1 MNINRRNF
9 NSGLGAISLASALVG
24 VGAPTLAAQ
33 TLIYGNAGNIN
44 SASNKFAKKWL
55 DLVSERTNGELVFD
69 IKAGTIGGGKD
80 VLDGTALGTVNLYNG
95 AYTGLREFDV
105 FYAPYFARNSNH
117 AQAIANDLLYDELNS
132 AVKNRYPSLHYLSV
146 ARAGPWKLFTNQK
159 LETFDDLK
167 GLKIRA
173 PSIEGVI
180 AGLEQV
186 GAKPTVIPFNE
197 LYGALQQ
204 GVVDGMATLGNLM
217 ITQKFYEVVKHC
229 YQNDWGIG
237 LDKQMINMNT
247 WNNLGE
253 KNQKVLTETFN
264 ELEPQDFFRATEEA
278 EISNFKK
285 WREINGEDS
294 TPLLDATAAQK
305 TLEPAIK
312 NLADDIFG
320 SGTYDRIQSI

>member
-1 MNINRRNF
+1 MKLRRRTF
-9 NSGLGAISLASALVG
+9 NKGLAGLGLASALVG
-24 VGAPTLAAQ
+24 VGAPALAAKS
-33 TLIYGNAGNIN
+33 LIYGNAGNID
-44 SASNKFAKKWL
+44 SASNRFAKKWL
-55 DLVSERTNGELVFD
+55 DLVTERTGGELLFD

-80 VLDGTALGTVNLYNG
+80 VLDGTALGTVHLYNG

-105 FYAPYFARNSNH
+105 FYAPYFARDSDH
-117 AQAIANDLLYDELNS
+117 AYSIATDVLYDELNA
-132 AVKNRYPSLHYLSV
+132 AVQNRYPSLRYLSV

-159 LETFDDLK
+159 LESFDDLK

-173 PSIEGVI
+173 PEIEGVI

-217 ITQKFYEVVKHC
+217 ISQKFYEVVKHC

-237 LDKQMINMNT
+237 LDKQMINLGT
-247 WNNLGE
+247 WE
-253 KNQKVLTETFN
+253 SLTEEHQAILTDTFA

-278 EISNFKK
+278 EIENFSK
-285 WREINGEDS
+285 WREFNGEDS
-294 TPLLDATAAQK
+294 TPLLDASQAQV

-312 NLADDIFG
+312 ALADDIFG
-320 SGTYDRIQSI
+320 AGTYDRIQSA

>member
-1 MNINRRNF
+1 MTMNRRDF
-9 NSGLGAISLASALVG
+9 NKRAGGLTLATALIG
-24 VGAPTLAAQ
+24 VGAPAFAAK
-33 TLIYGNAGNIN
+33 TLIYGNAGNID
-44 SASNKFAKKWL
+44 SASNTFAKKWL
-55 DLVSERTNGELVFD
+55 DLVSERTGGEFVFD

-80 VLDGTALGTVNLYNG
+80 VLDGTALGTVHVYNG
-95 AYTGLREFDV
+95 AYSGLREFDV
-105 FYAPYFARNSNH
+105 FYAPYFARDSNH
-117 AQAIANDLLYDELNS
+117 AQQIANDALYDQLNT
-132 AVKNRYPSLHYLSV
+132 AVQSRYPSLRYLSV

-173 PSIEGVI
+173 PEIEGVI

-217 ITQKFYEVVKHC
+217 ITQKFYEVVKYC

-237 LDKQMINMNT
+237 LDKQMMNLQA
-247 WNNLGE
+247 WDDLGE
-253 KNQKVLTETFN
+253 ANQAILVDSFN

-278 EISNFKK
+278 EVKNFEQ
-285 WREINGEDS
+285 WREFNGEDS
-294 TPLLDATAAQK
+294 TPLLDATAAQA

-312 NLADDIFG
+312 ALADDVFG
-320 SGTYDRIQSI
+320 EGTYDRVQAI

>member
-1 MNINRRNF
+1 MTMNRRIF
-9 NSGLGAISLASALVG
+9 HKRAGGLTLATALMG
-24 VGAPTLAAQ
+24 VGAPAFAAK
-33 TLIYGNAGNIN
+33 TLIYGNAGNID

-55 DLVSERTNGELVFD
+55 DLVSERTGGDLVFD

-80 VLDGTALGTVNLYNG
+80 VLDGTALGTVQVYNG

-105 FYAPYFARNSNH
+105 FYAPYFARDSNH
-117 AQAIANDLLYDELNS
+117 AQEIANNLLFDELNT
-132 AVKNRYPSLHYLSV
+132 AVQSRYPSLRYLSV
-146 ARAGPWKLFTNQK
+146 ARAGPWKLFTNQQ

-173 PSIEGVI
+173 PEIEGVI

-217 ITQKFYEVVKHC
+217 ITQKFYEVVKYC

-237 LDKQMINMNT
+237 LDKQMMNLAA
-247 WNNLGE
+247 WDDLGE
-253 KNQKVLTETFN
+253 ANQAILVDTFN
-264 ELEPQDFFRATEEA
+264 ELEPEDFFRATEEA
-278 EISNFKK
+278 EIENFKQ
-285 WREINGEDS
+285 WREFNGEDS
-294 TPLLDATAAQK
+294 TPLLDATQAQT

-312 NLADDIFG
+312 ALADDVFG
-320 SGTYDRIQSI
+320 EGTYDRVQAA

>member
-1 MNINRRNF
+1 MAMNRRSF
-9 NSGLGAISLASALVG
+9 NKRAGGLTLATALIG
-24 VGAPTLAAQ
+24 VGAPAFAAK
-33 TLIYGNAGNIN
+33 TLIYGNAGNID

-55 DLVSERTNGELVFD
+55 DLVTERTGGELAFD

-80 VLDGTALGTVNLYNG
+80 VLDGTALGTVQIYNG

-105 FYAPYFARNSNH
+105 FYAPYFARDSNH
-117 AQAIANDLLYDELNS
+117 AQAIANDLLYDQLNA
-132 AVKNRYPSLHYLSV
+132 AVQSRYPSLRYLSV

-159 LETFDDLK
+159 LETFDDMK

-173 PSIEGVI
+173 PEIEGVI

-217 ITQKFYEVVKHC
+217 ITQKFYEVVKYC

-237 LDKQMINMNT
+237 LDKQMMNLQA
-247 WNNLGE
+247 WDDLGE
-253 KNQKVLTETFN
+253 ANQAILVDSFN

-278 EISNFKK
+278 EIENFKQ
-285 WREINGEDS
+285 WREFNGEDS
-294 TPLLDATAAQK
+294 TPLLDATAAQQ

-312 NLADDIFG
+312 ALADDIFG
-320 SGTYDRIQSI
+320 EGAYDRIQAI

>member
-9 NSGLGAISLASALVG
+9 NSGLGAMSLASALVG

-320 SGTYDRIQSI
+320 SGTYDKIQSI